1 MSESIAQ
8 TNSSGKAPAFSQNVA
23 PSVGVAGANDRI
35 AVAIVGI
42 GWSSGQNHLWGLC
55 EKAHEYNIVVAA
67 ACDVFEIR
75 RARAAEV
82 AKLRQSDVYLDY
94 RKILDRKDIDAVLVA
109 THDPLHAQ
117 IALDSLEAGKHVYC
131 ERPLTRYLGEAFQ
144 VFDKVKSTGK
154 VFQVGVQSC
163 SAGAWLKCAELIAT
177 GKIGP
182 VVWCNA
188 AYCRNGGPGCD
199 GCAMITEE
207 STPTA
212 IDWEKWLGPAKRRP
226 FSAALFHQWRMYYD
240 YSAGLLACQ
249 APQWLHPLML
259 ASGRPE
265 FPVRVNCLSAQRLE
279 NNVFKLQPGV
289 EQVPAHV
296 QLLAEFPAG
305 HAITLTCS
313 WLNGATPSSSIYGH
327 KATLSMG
334 ASGDRVE
341 VMPEKEFAREVNAET
356 FAGLPPQDIREH
368 EKNWLDCIRSGK
380 RPNANIDLAIRAQTV
395 LSLAEMSD
403 RLKVTCLFDEE
414 TRKVTDGTGKEIM
427 PLSYGNTERL

>member
-1 MSESIAQ
+1 
-8 TNSSGKAPAFSQNVA
+8 
-23 PSVGVAGANDRI
+23 
-35 AVAIVGI
+35 
-42 GWSSGQNHLWGLC
+42 
-55 EKAHEYNIVVAA
+55 
-67 ACDVFEIR
+67 
-75 RARAAEV
+75 
-82 AKLRQSDVYLDY
+82 
-94 RKILDRKDIDAVLVA
+94 
-109 THDPLHAQ
+109 
-117 IALDSLEAGKHVYC
+117 
-131 ERPLTRYLGEAFQ
+131 
-144 VFDKVKSTGK
+144 
-154 VFQVGVQSC
+154 
-163 SAGAWLKCAELIAT
+163 
-177 GKIGP
+177 
-182 VVWCNA
+182 
-188 AYCRNGGPGCD
+188 
-199 GCAMITEE
+199 
-207 STPTA
+207 
-212 IDWEKWLGPAKRRP
+212 
-226 FSAALFHQWRMYYD
+226 
-240 YSAGLLACQ
+240 
-249 APQWLHPLML
+249 
-259 ASGRPE
+259 
-265 FPVRVNCLSAQRLE
+265 VRVNCLSAQRLE